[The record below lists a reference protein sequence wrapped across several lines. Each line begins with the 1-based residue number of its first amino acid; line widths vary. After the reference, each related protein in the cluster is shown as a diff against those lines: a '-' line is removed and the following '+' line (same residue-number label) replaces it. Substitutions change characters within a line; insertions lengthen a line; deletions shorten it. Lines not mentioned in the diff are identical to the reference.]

1 MLPDDELIPR
11 DRYDRPMIKQPD
23 GTLVPYQR
31 ASTFCVQLSDHTGIY
46 KWKLRHVVLGMG
58 RYPDLQRLAAPLRY
72 DPTAPTDENGRRM
85 DDRDELDR
93 IAERAMDRVGLNV
106 KADYGTAV
114 HSATEPDRDLDMLP
128 DEQLRADAEAYKRAL
143 DEWGIEVITTEQFVV
158 NDRWQCAGTLDHI
171 YEVPGELI
179 GESGKVRM
187 VGDKKT
193 GQLHLNEHALQL
205 TVYAT
210 ASLYDPW
217 SGERTPLSEHG
228 VDTRYGLVWHIPA
241 GKAAAV
247 PYLVD
252 LREGVR
258 AADLAAAV
266 REWRKIKPGMRLS
279 ELAQKHK
286 RDDDVISLL
295 KSELGARELTA
306 EERLEH
312 AIRTA
317 ASETALLALWRTR
330 RDIWTERHTEL
341 AAERKRE
348 LAS

>member
-1 MLPDDELIPR
+1 
-11 DRYDRPMIKQPD
+11 
-23 GTLVPYQR
+23 
-31 ASTFCVQLSDHTGIY
+31 
-46 KWKLRHVVLGMG
+46 
-58 RYPDLQRLAAPLRY
+58 
-72 DPTAPTDENGRRM
+72 M

-114 HSATEPDRDLDMLP
+114 HSATEPGRDLDMLP

-143 DEWGIEVITTEQFVV
+143 DEWGIEMIATEQFVV

-171 YEVPGELI
+171 YEVPGGRI
-179 GESGKVRM
+179 GASGKVRR
-187 VGDKKT
+187 VGDMQA
-193 GQLHLNEHALQL
+193 GQLHLNEHAQQL

-217 SGERTPLSEHG
+217 SGERTPLAEQG

-241 GKAAAV
+241 GKAAAW

-252 LREGVR
+252 LHEGAR

-279 ELAQKHK
+279 ELAQKWK

-330 RDIWTERHTEL
+330 RDVWTERHTEL
-341 AAERKRE
+341 
-348 LAS
+348 